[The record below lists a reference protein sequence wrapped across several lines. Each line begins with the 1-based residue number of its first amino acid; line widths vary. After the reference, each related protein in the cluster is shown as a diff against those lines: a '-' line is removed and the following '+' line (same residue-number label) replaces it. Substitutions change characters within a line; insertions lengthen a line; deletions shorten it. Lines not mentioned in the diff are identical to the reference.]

1 MTIQP
6 GYVLIV
12 EDVPDIL
19 RLLEETLKFK
29 GYQAVTAHNGQEAL
43 EIIRRQRPALVITD
57 IMMPKLD
64 GFGLVHRL
72 RIDPETRDI
81 PVIFLTA
88 TYVALEDKAF
98 ALNIG
103 VTRFIEKPVNF
114 EKFLETIRELM
125 AGGGPVSRPI
135 ISEAEFYK
143 GYRQRLETKLNQ
155 KITQIARDERLLT
168 TIPEEEKATFRAS
181 LQMAINERDEL
192 QRLLSELQAR
202 IDRTAKPGH
211 DQVEQG

>member
-1 MTIQP
+1 MNMQQ
-6 GYVLIV
+6 GYILIV

-19 RLLEETLKFK
+19 KLLEATLTFK
-29 GYQAVTAHNGQEAL
+29 GYRVVAAHNGQEAL
-43 EIIRRQRPALVITD
+43 DAIQRERPVLVITD

-72 RIDPETRDI
+72 RINPETREL

-114 EKFLETIRELM
+114 EKFLGTVEELFTRGAPSTAAMMSET
-125 AGGGPVSRPI
+125 
-135 ISEAEFYK
+135 EFYE
-143 GYRQRLETKLNQ
+143 GYRQRLEKKLNQ
-155 KITQIARDERLLT
+155 KITQITRDERLLET
-168 TIPEEEKATFRAS
+168 VPEEEKLTFNGS
-181 LQMAINERDEL
+181 LQTAINERDEL
-192 QRLLSELQAR
+192 QRLLDEINIRLESATKLE
-202 IDRTAKPGH
+202 
-211 DQVEQG
+211 

>member
-1 MTIQP
+1 MNMKQ
-6 GYVLIV
+6 GYLLIV

-29 GYQAVTAHNGQEAL
+29 GYNAVTARNGQEAL
-43 EIIRRQRPALVITD
+43 DLIQRERPALVITD

-72 RIDPETRDI
+72 RINPETRDL

-114 EKFLETIRELM
+114 ERFLETIDELLTQG
-125 AGGGPVSRPI
+125 APPVPTPM
-135 ISEAEFYK
+135 SEADFYE
-143 GYRQRLETKLNQ
+143 GYRQRLEKKLNQ
-155 KITQIARDERLLT
+155 KITQIARDERLLSS
-168 TIPEEEKATFRAS
+168 ISEEEKPSFKAS
-181 LQMAINERDEL
+181 LQLAVNERDEL
-192 QRLLSELQAR
+192 QRLLDEIQMRITNTPKSE
-202 IDRTAKPGH
+202 
-211 DQVEQG
+211 

>member
-1 MTIQP
+1 MKQ
-6 GYVLIV
+6 GYLLIV

-29 GYQAVTAHNGQEAL
+29 GYNAVTARNGQEAL
-43 EIIRRQRPALVITD
+43 DLIQRERPALVITD

-72 RIDPETRDI
+72 RINPETRDV

-114 EKFLETIRELM
+114 EKFLETIDQLLTQGAPSVPAPM
-125 AGGGPVSRPI
+125 N
-135 ISEAEFYK
+135 EADFYE
-143 GYRQRLETKLNQ
+143 GYRQRLEQKLNQ
-155 KITQIARDERLLT
+155 KNTQIARDERLLS
-168 TIPEEEKATFRAS
+168 TISEEEKPTFRVS
-181 LQMAINERDEL
+181 LQLAMNERDEL
-192 QRLLSELQAR
+192 QRLLAEIQSRLAN
-202 IDRTAKPGH
+202 ITKSG
-211 DQVEQG
+211 

>member
-1 MTIQP
+1 MNMQP
-6 GYVLIV
+6 GYILIV

-29 GYQAVTAHNGQEAL
+29 GYRARTASNGQEAL
-43 EIIRRQRPALVITD
+43 EIIKSERPALIITD

-72 RIDPETRDI
+72 RINPETRDI

-103 VTRFIEKPVNF
+103 ATRFIEKPVNF
-114 EKFLETIRELM
+114 ERFLKTIDELLKEGAPANPPQM
-125 AGGGPVSRPI
+125 
-135 ISEAEFYK
+135 SEAEFYE
-143 GYRQRLETKLNQ
+143 GYRQRLEKKLQQ
-155 KITQIARDERLLT
+155 KNTQITRDERLLT
-168 TIPEEEKATFRAS
+168 TISEEEKPTFRSA
-181 LQMAINERDEL
+181 LQMAKNERDEL
-192 QRLLSELQAR
+192 QGLLSELQAR
-202 IDRTAKPGH
+202 IKNTAKS
-211 DQVEQG
+211 

>member
-1 MTIQP
+1 MKQ
-6 GYVLIV
+6 GYLLIV

-29 GYQAVTAHNGQEAL
+29 GYNAVTARNGQEAL
-43 EIIRRQRPALVITD
+43 DLIQRERPALIITD

-72 RIDPETRDI
+72 RINPETREI

-103 VTRFIEKPVNF
+103 VTRFIEKPVDF
-114 EKFLETIRELM
+114 EKFLETIDKLLTQGAPSVPAPM
-125 AGGGPVSRPI
+125 
-135 ISEAEFYK
+135 SETDFYN
-143 GYRQRLETKLNQ
+143 GYRQRLEQKLNQ
-155 KITQIARDERLLT
+155 KNTQIARDERLFSTLSD
-168 TIPEEEKATFRAS
+168 EEKPSFRVS
-181 LQMAINERDEL
+181 LQLAMNERDEL
-192 QRLLSELQAR
+192 QRLLDEIQVRLANVAKSE
-202 IDRTAKPGH
+202 
-211 DQVEQG
+211 

>member
-1 MTIQP
+1 MNMNQ
-6 GYVLIV
+6 GYLLIV

-29 GYQAVTAHNGQEAL
+29 GYNAVTARNGQEAL
-43 EIIRRQRPALVITD
+43 DLIQRERPALVITD

-72 RIDPETRDI
+72 RINPETRDL

-114 EKFLETIRELM
+114 ERFLETIDQLLTQGAPSVPTPM
-125 AGGGPVSRPI
+125 
-135 ISEAEFYK
+135 SEADFYE
-143 GYRQRLETKLNQ
+143 GYRQRLEKKLNQ
-155 KITQIARDERLLT
+155 KITQITRDERLLASLS
-168 TIPEEEKATFRAS
+168 EEEKPSFKAS
-181 LQMAINERDEL
+181 LQLALNERDEL
-192 QRLLSELQAR
+192 QRLLDEIQKRIANTPKSE
-202 IDRTAKPGH
+202 
-211 DQVEQG
+211 

>member
-1 MTIQP
+1 MNMQQ

-19 RLLEETLKFK
+19 KLLDATLTFK
-29 GYQAVTAHNGQEAL
+29 GYKVVTARNGQEAL
-43 EIIRRQRPALVITD
+43 EAIQRERPALVITD

-72 RIDPETRDI
+72 RINPKTREL

-114 EKFLETIRELM
+114 EKFLETVNELLT
-125 AGGGPVSRPI
+125 
-135 ISEAEFYK
+135 SETPATPTLMSESEFYE
-143 GYRQRLETKLNQ
+143 GYRQRLEKKLNQ
-155 KITQIARDERLLT
+155 KITQITRDERLLE
-168 TIPEEEKATFRAS
+168 TIPEQEKPSFKAS
-181 LQMAINERDEL
+181 LQLAINERDEL
-192 QRLLSELQAR
+192 QRLLSE
-202 IDRTAKPGH
+202 I
-211 DQVEQG
+211 QVQLENTSKLE

>member
-1 MTIQP
+1 MKQ
-6 GYVLIV
+6 GYLLIV

-29 GYQAVTAHNGQEAL
+29 GYNAVTARNGQEAL
-43 EIIRRQRPALVITD
+43 DLIQRERPALVITD

-72 RIDPETRDI
+72 RLNPETRDL

-114 EKFLETIRELM
+114 ERFLETIDELLTQGAPSLPTPM
-125 AGGGPVSRPI
+125 
-135 ISEAEFYK
+135 SEADFYE
-143 GYRQRLETKLNQ
+143 GYRQRLEKKLNQ
-155 KITQIARDERLLT
+155 KITQIARDERLLAS
-168 TIPEEEKATFRAS
+168 ISEEEKPSFKAS
-181 LQMAINERDEL
+181 LQLALNERDEI
-192 QRLLSELQAR
+192 QRLLEEIQIRMAN
-202 IDRTAKPGH
+202 TTKP
-211 DQVEQG
+211 E

>member
-1 MTIQP
+1 MKQ
-6 GYVLIV
+6 GYLLIV

-29 GYQAVTAHNGQEAL
+29 GYNAVTARNGQEAL
-43 EIIRRQRPALVITD
+43 DLIQRERPALVITD

-72 RIDPETRDI
+72 RINPETRDL

-98 ALNIG
+98 ALSIG

-114 EKFLETIRELM
+114 ERFLETIDQLLTQGAPSVPTPM
-125 AGGGPVSRPI
+125 
-135 ISEAEFYK
+135 SEADFYE
-143 GYRQRLETKLNQ
+143 GYRQRLEKKLNQ
-155 KITQIARDERLLT
+155 KITQIARDERLLSSLS
-168 TIPEEEKATFRAS
+168 EEEKPSFKAS
-181 LQMAINERDEL
+181 LQVAVNERDEL
-192 QRLLSELQAR
+192 QRLLDEIQIRIANTTKSE
-202 IDRTAKPGH
+202 
-211 DQVEQG
+211 

>member
-1 MTIQP
+1 MKQ
-6 GYVLIV
+6 GYLLIV

-29 GYQAVTAHNGQEAL
+29 GYNAVTARNGQEAL
-43 EIIRRQRPALVITD
+43 ELIKRERPAMVITD

-72 RIDPETRDI
+72 RLNPETRDV

-98 ALNIG
+98 AINIG

-114 EKFLETIRELM
+114 EKFLETIDQLLTQGAPPTPM
-125 AGGGPVSRPI
+125 PM
-135 ISEAEFYK
+135 SEADFYD
-143 GYRQRLETKLNQ
+143 GYRQRLQEKLNQ
-155 KITQIARDERLLT
+155 KNTQIARDERLLA
-168 TIPEEEKATFRAS
+168 TIAEEEKPSFRVS
-181 LQMAINERDEL
+181 LQMTMNERDEL
-192 QRLLSELQAR
+192 QRLLDEIQIRLSNIAKSE
-202 IDRTAKPGH
+202 
-211 DQVEQG
+211 

>member
-1 MTIQP
+1 MQS
-6 GYVLIV
+6 GYILIV

-29 GYQAVTAHNGQEAL
+29 GYQAVTAFNGQEAL
-43 EIIRRQRPALVITD
+43 EKIQNKRPALIITD

-72 RIDPETRDI
+72 RINPETRDI

-103 VTRFIEKPVNF
+103 ATRFIEKPVNF
-114 EKFLETIRELM
+114 EKFLGTIQELLREGAPVNPPQMTET
-125 AGGGPVSRPI
+125 
-135 ISEAEFYK
+135 EFYE
-143 GYRQRLETKLNQ
+143 GYRQRLEKKLNQ
-155 KITQIARDERLLT
+155 KITQIGRDERLLQ
-168 TIPEEEKATFRAS
+168 TISEEEKPSFRAS
-181 LQMAINERDEL
+181 LQLALNERDEL
-192 QRLLSELQAR
+192 QRLLNEIQTR
-202 IDRTAKPGH
+202 MENTTKP
-211 DQVEQG
+211 

>member
-1 MTIQP
+1 MQS
-6 GYVLIV
+6 GYILIV

-29 GYQAVTAHNGQEAL
+29 GYNAVTAVNGQEAL
-43 EIIRRQRPALVITD
+43 EKIQQKRPALIITD

-72 RIDPETRDI
+72 RINPETREI

-103 VTRFIEKPVNF
+103 ATRFIEKPVNF
-114 EKFLETIRELM
+114 EKFLGTIQELLTQGAPANPPQM
-125 AGGGPVSRPI
+125 
-135 ISEAEFYK
+135 SEAEFYE
-143 GYRQRLETKLNQ
+143 GYRQRLERKLQQ
-155 KITQIARDERLLT
+155 KVTQIARDERLLS
-168 TIPEEEKATFRAS
+168 TIPDEEKHTFRAS
-181 LQMAINERDEL
+181 LQMAVNERDEL
-192 QRLLSELQAR
+192 QRLLSELQTR
-202 IDRTAKPGH
+202 IENSPKP
-211 DQVEQG
+211 

>member
-1 MTIQP
+1 MQP

-29 GYQAVTAHNGQEAL
+29 GYHAVTAYNGQEAL
-43 EIIRRQRPALVITD
+43 EIIQKQRPALVITD

-72 RIDPETRDI
+72 RINPETRDI

-103 VTRFIEKPVNF
+103 ATRFIEKPVNF
-114 EKFLETIRELM
+114 EKFLGTIAELLTKGSTQTTSVM
-125 AGGGPVSRPI
+125 
-135 ISEAEFYK
+135 SESEFYE
-143 GYRQRLETKLNQ
+143 GYRQRLEQKLNQ
-155 KITQIARDERLLT
+155 KVIQIARDERLLS
-168 TIPEEEKATFRAS
+168 TIPEEEKPTFRAS
-181 LQMAINERDEL
+181 LQLAMNERDEL
-192 QRLLSELQAR
+192 QRLLGELQIR
-202 IDRTAKPGH
+202 IENTTKS
-211 DQVEQG
+211 E

>member
-1 MTIQP
+1 MDMQS

-19 RLLEETLKFK
+19 KLLEATLTFK
-29 GYQAVTAHNGQEAL
+29 GYRVMAASNGQEAL
-43 EIIRRQRPALVITD
+43 EVVQRERPALVITD
-57 IMMPKLD
+57 IMMPRLD

-72 RIDPETRDI
+72 RLNPDTRDI

-114 EKFLETIRELM
+114 ERFLELVEELFTQGAPAVTELM
-125 AGGGPVSRPI
+125 
-135 ISEAEFYK
+135 SEAEFYE
-143 GYRQRLETKLNQ
+143 GYRQRLEKKLAQ
-155 KITQIARDERLLT
+155 KITQISRDEQLT
-168 TIPEEEKATFRAS
+168 ETAPEEASTTFRSS
-181 LQMAINERDEL
+181 LQMAKNERDEL
-192 QRLLSELQAR
+192 QRLLEEIQLR
-202 IDRTAKPGH
+202 
-211 DQVEQG
+211 VENLSK

>member
-1 MTIQP
+1 MNMQP

-29 GYQAVTAHNGQEAL
+29 GYQAVTAFNGQEAL
-43 EIIRRQRPALVITD
+43 EIIRRQKPSLVITD

-72 RIDPETRDI
+72 RINPETRDI

-103 VTRFIEKPVNF
+103 ATRFIEKPVNF
-114 EKFLETIRELM
+114 ERFLETIQELM
-125 AGGGPVSRPI
+125 TSEVPAPALTMT
-135 ISEAEFYK
+135 EAEFYE
-143 GYRQRLETKLNQ
+143 GYRQRLEQKLNQ
-155 KITQIARDERLLT
+155 KNTQIARDERLLT
-168 TIPEEEKATFRAS
+168 TISEDEKSTFRAS
-181 LQMAINERDEL
+181 LKMAMNERDEL
-192 QRLLSELQAR
+192 QRLLSELQIR
-202 IDRTAKPGH
+202 IENMPKS
-211 DQVEQG
+211 

>member
-1 MTIQP
+1 MNMKQ
-6 GYVLIV
+6 GYLLIV

-29 GYQAVTAHNGQEAL
+29 GYNAVTARNGQEAL
-43 EIIRRQRPALVITD
+43 DLIQRERPALVITD

-72 RIDPETRDI
+72 RLNPETRDL

-114 EKFLETIRELM
+114 ERFLETIDQLLTQGAPSVPAPM
-125 AGGGPVSRPI
+125 
-135 ISEAEFYK
+135 SEADFYE
-143 GYRQRLETKLNQ
+143 GYRQRLEKKLNQ
-155 KITQIARDERLLT
+155 KITQITRDERLLASLS
-168 TIPEEEKATFRAS
+168 EEEKPSFRAS
-181 LQMAINERDEL
+181 LQLAVNERDEL
-192 QRLLSELQAR
+192 QRLLEEIQMRIANTPKSE
-202 IDRTAKPGH
+202 
-211 DQVEQG
+211 

>member
-1 MTIQP
+1 MNMNQ
-6 GYVLIV
+6 GYLLIV

-29 GYQAVTAHNGQEAL
+29 GYNAVTARNGQEAL
-43 EIIRRQRPALVITD
+43 DLIQRERPALVITD

-72 RIDPETRDI
+72 RINPETRDL

-88 TYVALEDKAF
+88 TYVAMEDKAF

-114 EKFLETIRELM
+114 ERFLETIDQLLTQGAPSVPTPM
-125 AGGGPVSRPI
+125 
-135 ISEAEFYK
+135 SEGDFYE
-143 GYRQRLETKLNQ
+143 GYRQRLEKKLNQ
-155 KITQIARDERLLT
+155 KITQITRDERLLASLS
-168 TIPEEEKATFRAS
+168 EEEKPSFKAS
-181 LQMAINERDEL
+181 LQLALNERDEL
-192 QRLLSELQAR
+192 QRLLDEIQKRIANTPKSE
-202 IDRTAKPGH
+202 
-211 DQVEQG
+211 

>member
-1 MTIQP
+1 MQQ

-19 RLLEETLKFK
+19 KLLDATLTFK
-29 GYQAVTAHNGQEAL
+29 GYRVVTAQNGQEAL
-43 EIIRRQRPALVITD
+43 ESIQRERPALVITD

-72 RIDPETRDI
+72 RINPETRDI

-114 EKFLETIRELM
+114 ERFLETVEELFR
-125 AGGGPVSRPI
+125 GGTPASTPVL
-135 ISEAEFYK
+135 SEADFYE
-143 GYRQRLETKLNQ
+143 GYRQRLEKKLNQ
-155 KITQIARDERLLT
+155 KIMQITRDERLLD
-168 TIPEEEKATFRAS
+168 TIPEDERPTFRAS
-181 LQMAINERDEL
+181 LQMAINERDEI
-192 QRLLSELQAR
+192 QRLLDELQVR
-202 IDRTAKPGH
+202 IQSTSKL
-211 DQVEQG
+211 E

>member
-1 MTIQP
+1 MNTKQ
-6 GYVLIV
+6 GYLLIV

-29 GYQAVTAHNGQEAL
+29 GYNAVTARNGEEAL
-43 EIIRRQRPALVITD
+43 DLIQRERPALVITD

-72 RIDPETRDI
+72 RINPETRDL

-114 EKFLETIRELM
+114 ERFLETIDQLLTQGVHSATPPM
-125 AGGGPVSRPI
+125 N
-135 ISEAEFYK
+135 EAEFFE
-143 GYRQRLETKLNQ
+143 GYRQRLGKKLSQ
-155 KITQIARDERLLT
+155 KNIQIARDERLLASLS
-168 TIPEEEKATFRAS
+168 EEEKPSFKAS
-181 LQMAINERDEL
+181 LQVAVNERDEI
-192 QRLLSELQAR
+192 QRLLDEIQMR
-202 IDRTAKPGH
+202 ISNTNKP
-211 DQVEQG
+211 D

>member
-1 MTIQP
+1 MQP
-6 GYVLIV
+6 GYILIV

-29 GYQAVTAHNGQEAL
+29 GYRAVTAFNGQEAL
-43 EIIRRQRPALVITD
+43 DSIKRERPALIITD

-72 RIDPETRDI
+72 RINPETRAI

-103 VTRFIEKPVNF
+103 ATRFIEKPVNF
-114 EKFLETIRELM
+114 EKFLGTIEELLKEGAVLNPPQM
-125 AGGGPVSRPI
+125 
-135 ISEAEFYK
+135 SEAEFYE
-143 GYRQRLETKLNQ
+143 GYRQRLETKLQQ

-168 TIPEEEKATFRAS
+168 TISAEEVPSFRAS
-181 LQMAINERDEL
+181 LQMALNERDEL
-192 QRLLSELQAR
+192 QRLLEEIQVR
-202 IDRTAKPGH
+202 IENTTKS
-211 DQVEQG
+211 

>member
-1 MTIQP
+1 MES
-6 GYVLIV
+6 GYILIV

-29 GYQAVTAHNGQEAL
+29 GYRAVTAYNGQEAL
-43 EIIRRQRPALVITD
+43 DIVKRERPMLVITD

-72 RIDPETRDI
+72 RINPETREI

-103 VTRFIEKPVNF
+103 ATRFIEKPVNF
-114 EKFLETIRELM
+114 EKFLKTIQDLLAEG
-125 AGGGPVSRPI
+125 APVNPPQM
-135 ISEAEFYK
+135 SEAEFYE
-143 GYRQRLETKLNQ
+143 GYRQRLETKLQQ
-155 KITQIARDERLLT
+155 KVTQIARDERLLT
-168 TIPEEEKATFRAS
+168 TISEDEKPTFRTA

-192 QRLLSELQAR
+192 ERLLSEIQTRLEN
-202 IDRTAKPGH
+202 TAKS
-211 DQVEQG
+211 

>member
-1 MTIQP
+1 MQS

-29 GYQAVTAHNGQEAL
+29 GYKAVTAYNGQEAL
-43 EIIRRQRPALVITD
+43 EIIQRERPALVITD

-72 RIDPETRDI
+72 RINPETREI

-103 VTRFIEKPVNF
+103 ATRFIEKPVNF
-114 EKFLETIRELM
+114 ERFLETIRELLTQG
-125 AGGGPVSRPI
+125 APVPAPTM
-135 ISEAEFYK
+135 SEAEFYE
-143 GYRQRLETKLNQ
+143 GYRQRLEQKLNQ
-155 KITQIARDERLLT
+155 KNTQIARDERLLT
-168 TIPEEEKATFRAS
+168 TISEDEKPTFRAS
-181 LQMAINERDEL
+181 LKMAMNERDEL
-192 QRLLSELQAR
+192 QRLLSELQIR
-202 IDRTAKPGH
+202 IENTPKS
-211 DQVEQG
+211 

>member
-1 MTIQP
+1 MNMKQ
-6 GYVLIV
+6 GYLLIV

-29 GYQAVTAHNGQEAL
+29 GYNAVTARNGQEAL
-43 EIIRRQRPALVITD
+43 ELIKQERPAMVITD

-72 RIDPETRDI
+72 RINPETRDI

-103 VTRFIEKPVNF
+103 ATRFIEKPVNF
-114 EKFLETIRELM
+114 ERFLETINELLTK
-125 AGGGPVSRPI
+125 GVPSVSPPM
-135 ISEAEFYK
+135 SEAEFYD
-143 GYRQRLETKLNQ
+143 GYRQRLEQKLAQ
-155 KITQIARDERLLT
+155 KNTQIARDERLLST
-168 TIPEEEKATFRAS
+168 LSEEEKPSFKVS
-181 LQMAINERDEL
+181 LQSALNERDEL
-192 QRLLSELQAR
+192 QRLLNE
-202 IDRTAKPGH
+202 I
-211 DQVEQG
+211 QVRMANVTKTD

>member
-1 MTIQP
+1 MQQ

-19 RLLEETLKFK
+19 KLLEETLKFK
-29 GYQAVTAHNGQEAL
+29 GYRATTARNGQEAL
-43 EIIRRQRPALVITD
+43 EAIQRERPILVITD

-72 RIDPETRDI
+72 RINPETRDI

-103 VTRFIEKPVNF
+103 ATRFIEKPVNF
-114 EKFLETIRELM
+114 EKFLNTIEELITQ
-125 AGGGPVSRPI
+125 GPPAPPAL
-135 ISEAEFYK
+135 ISEAEFYE
-143 GYRQRLETKLNQ
+143 GYRQRLERKLEQ
-155 KITQIARDERLLT
+155 KATQITRDEHLLET
-168 TIPEEEKATFRAS
+168 LPEVEKQSFIAS
-181 LQMAINERDEL
+181 LQAAIIERDEI
-192 QRLLSELQAR
+192 QRLLDEIQMRMASVTKSE
-202 IDRTAKPGH
+202 
-211 DQVEQG
+211 

>member
-1 MTIQP
+1 MES
-6 GYVLIV
+6 GYILIV

-29 GYQAVTAHNGQEAL
+29 GYRAVTAYNGQEAL
-43 EIIRRQRPALVITD
+43 EKIQHERPALVITD

-72 RIDPETRDI
+72 RINPETREI

-103 VTRFIEKPVNF
+103 ATRFIEKPVNF
-114 EKFLETIRELM
+114 ENFLRTIQELLIEKPQLIAPQM
-125 AGGGPVSRPI
+125 T
-135 ISEAEFYK
+135 EAEFYE
-143 GYRQRLETKLNQ
+143 GYRQRLEKKMQQ
-155 KITQIARDERLLT
+155 KSTQIARDERLLQ
-168 TIPEEEKATFRAS
+168 TISEDESPTFRAS
-181 LQMAINERDEL
+181 LQMAMNERDEL
-192 QRLLSELQAR
+192 QRLLSEIQTRLEN
-202 IDRTAKPGH
+202 ISKS
-211 DQVEQG
+211 